1 MIGSPASVE
10 GMDLEPDG
18 ARITAARDVIDP
30 VFLDSPQYEDPLL
43 NAALGRRVLLKVET
57 CNPIRSFKGRGVSV
71 ALGSH
76 PSIDSVV
83 CASSGNFG
91 QAVAYV
97 GQARGLD
104 VRVFAPASINP
115 VKRARMEAFGASITV
130 AADYAAARE
139 EVRSAASSPG
149 TLLLEDGV
157 PPEIAVGAGTIAA
170 ELDAAG
176 AFDAIAVP
184 IGDGSLI
191 SGIGA
196 WIRAHRP
203 GTRIIG
209 VNPETAPA
217 MYESWR
223 AGRPVRVDATDTFAE
238 GISVAVPHAESLA
251 RVSKLVDDI
260 VLVTTDELC
269 HAMDLAAQHVGIRLE
284 PAGAASL
291 AAIAAGHIPGERVA
305 SILTGANPR

>member
-1 MIGSPASVE
+1 
-10 GMDLEPDG
+10 MDLELDG
-18 ARITAARDVIDP
+18 ARIAAARDVIDP

-57 CNPIRSFKGRGVSV
+57 CNPLRSFKGRGVSV
-71 ALGSH
+71 ALSEH
-76 PSIDSVV
+76 PSIESVV

-97 GQARGLD
+97 GRARGLA

-115 VKRARMEAFGASITV
+115 VKRARMEAFGATIV
-130 AADYAAARE
+130 LAADYQSARE
-139 EVRSAASSPG
+139 AVRSAASEPG

-157 PPEIAVGAGTIAA
+157 PPAIAVGAGTIAV
-170 ELDAAG
+170 ELEAAG

-203 GTRIIG
+203 GTRVIG
-209 VNPETAPA
+209 VNPAAAPA

-223 AGRPVRVDATDTFAE
+223 AGQPVRVDASDTFAE

-260 VLVTTDELC
+260 VLVTTDELQQ
-269 HAMDLAAQHVGIRLE
+269 AMDLVERCVGILLE
-284 PAGAASL
+284 PAGAAGL
-291 AAIAAGHIPGERVA
+291 AAIAQGRVPGERVA
-305 SILTGANPR
+305 TILTGANRRPSV

>member
-1 MIGSPASVE
+1 
-10 GMDLEPDG
+10 MDLDST
-18 ARITAARDVIDP
+18 RITAARDVIDP

-57 CNPIRSFKGRGVSV
+57 CNPLRSFKGRGVSV
-71 ALGSH
+71 ALSEH
-76 PSIDSVV
+76 ADIDSVV

-97 GQARGLD
+97 GQARGLA
-104 VRVFAPASINP
+104 VRVFAPDAINP
-115 VKRARMEAFGASITV
+115 VKRARMEAFGATIV
-130 AADYAAARE
+130 LAADYQAARE
-139 EVRSAASSPG
+139 AVRTAATEPG

-157 PPEIAVGAGTIAA
+157 PAAIAVGAGTIAA
-170 ELDAAG
+170 ELESAG
-176 AFDAIAVP
+176 AFDTIAVP

-196 WIRAHRP
+196 WIREHRP

-209 VNPETAPA
+209 VNPTTAPA

-238 GISVAVPHAESLA
+238 GISVAIPHAESLQ

-260 VLVTTDELC
+260 VLVSTDEIR
-269 HAMDLAAQHVGIRLE
+269 HAMDLAAEHVGIRLE

-291 AAIAAGHIPGERVA
+291 AAIAAGHVPGERVA